1 MNNSNPLIPQGSLL
15 EQKNKGRAR
24 VKVAVFCVLSL
35 HLLVLGALLIQ
46 GCKQDKTADQTADTG
61 SSTNLTAGAPADTA
75 LAAPPPG
82 PASNIVAAPLP
93 PPVTNTPVLP
103 PPVAPADLG
112 GTKEYVVVKG
122 DILFTI
128 AKKFGVSVKSIENAN
143 PGLVPTK
150 LKVGQKLQIPAGG
163 ASTGTMA
170 SVGGASTPADSGD
183 TTTYVVKS
191 GDNLIKIAKLNGT
204 SVKAIHAAN
213 PNLKGNAIKVGQK
226 LKLPARSAVPAT
238 TADTT
243 APPPLS
249 ASPVTTA
256 AATNPALGTAR

>member
-1 MNNSNPLIPQGSLL
+1 MNNSNPLIPKGSLL

-35 HLLVLGALLIQ
+35 HLLVLCPMLIL
-46 GCKQDKTADQTADTG
+46 GCKQDKSTDQTSDNTAA
-61 SSTNLTAGAPADTA
+61 TNTVSAPADTN
-75 LAAPPPG
+75 LPAPPSS
-82 PASNIVAAPLP
+82 PASNIVAAPVLP
-93 PPVTNTPVLP
+93 PTNTYVAPPVTPLPV
-103 PPVAPADLG
+103 DTG
-112 GTKEYVVVKG
+112 MKEYVVVKG

-163 ASTGTMA
+163 ASSGAMA
-170 SVGGASTPADSGD
+170 SVGGAATPADSGD

-191 GDNLIKIAKLNGT
+191 GDNLTKIAKLNGT
-204 SVKAIHAAN
+204 TVKAIRAAN
-213 PNLKGNAIKVGQK
+213 PSLKGNAIKVGQK
-226 LKLPARSAVPAT
+226 LKVPARSAVAAT
-238 TADTT
+238 TET

-249 ASPVTTA
+249 ANPVTA

>member
-35 HLLVLGALLIQ
+35 HLLVLSALLIQ
-46 GCKQDKTADQTADTG
+46 GCNKGPSTDQTSDNTG
-61 SSTNLTAGAPADTA
+61 ATNTVGAPADTS
-75 LAAPPPG
+75 LPAPPVG
-82 PASNIVAAPLP
+82 PASNIVAMPPPPTNTYVP
-93 PPVTNTPVLP
+93 PPVTP
-103 PPVAPADLG
+103 PPVDMG
-112 GTKEYVVVKG
+112 MKEYVVVKG

-150 LKVGQKLQIPAGG
+150 MKVGQKLQIPAGG
-163 ASTGTMA
+163 SAGAMA
-170 SVGGASTPADSGD
+170 SAGGAATPADSGD

-191 GDNLIKIAKLNGT
+191 GDNLTKIAKLNGT
-204 SVKAIHAAN
+204 TVKAIKAAN
-213 PNLKGNAIKVGQK
+213 PSLKSNAIKVGQK
-226 LKLPARSAVPAT
+226 LKVPARTAVAA

-243 APPPLS
+243 PPPLS
-249 ASPVTTA
+249 ANPVTA